1 MRRQSTRPGL
11 VRLVPAAALLAAT
24 FLAPATDAAAQA
36 DGRIRLAVAADGN
49 EARYRVR
56 EQLASIDFPSDAVGK
71 TAGVQGQLVLEA
83 DGRVVRDSSRFV
95 IDLAGMATDS
105 ERRDNF
111 VRRNTLETET
121 HPTAVFVP
129 TQIQGLAFPLPA
141 MGDVAFRM
149 VGELTIKGVTKPT
162 TWDVTAHVMNGSVSG
177 EAKTSF
183 TFDDFQLTK
192 PRVRSVLSVN
202 DDIRLEYT
210 FRLVPSDT

>member
-1 MRRQSTRPGL
+1 MPNRIVRSRV
-11 VRLVPAAALLAAT
+11 VRLVPAALLCTIAV
-24 FLAPATDAAAQA
+24 FAPAADAAAQ
-36 DGRIRLAVAADGN
+36 DNGRIRLVVAGEGN

-71 TAGVQGQLVLEA
+71 TSNVQGGIVLEA

-95 IDLAGMATDS
+95 IDLASLATDS

-129 TQIQGLAFPLPA
+129 TELRGLRFPLPS
-141 MGDVAFRM
+141 MGDVAFTM
-149 VGELTIKGVTKPT
+149 VGDLTIRGVTRPT
-162 TWDVTAHVMNGSVSG
+162 TWEVTAHVMNGTVSG

-183 TFDDFQLTK
+183 TFADFELTK

-210 FRLVPSDT
+210 FRLVPASE

>member
-1 MRRQSTRPGL
+1 MHRPSTRSRTAWLAP
-11 VRLVPAAALLAAT
+11 AALLCTTAL
-24 FLAPATDAAAQA
+24 FAPAADIAAQDNA
-36 DGRIRLAVAADGN
+36 RIRLVVAPEGN

-56 EQLASIDFPSDAVGK
+56 EQLASIDFPSDAVGR
-71 TAGVQGQLVLEA
+71 TSNVQGQLVLEP

-95 IDLAGMATDS
+95 IDLASITTDS

-121 HPTAVFVP
+121 NPTAVFVP
-129 TQIQGLAFPLPA
+129 TELRGLTVPLPT
-141 MGDVAFRM
+141 MGDVAFTM
-149 VGELTIKGVTKPT
+149 VGDLTIRGVTKPT
-162 TWDVTAHVMNGSVSG
+162 TWEVTAHVMNGGVSG

-183 TFDDFQLTK
+183 TFADFELTK

-210 FRLVPSDT
+210 FRLVPAGE

>member
-1 MRRQSTRPGL
+1 MRRKSARPRF
-11 VRLVPAAALLAAT
+11 VRLVPAAVLCTTALLTPAAGVT
-24 FLAPATDAAAQA
+24 AQ
-36 DGRIRLAVAADGN
+36 DNGRIRLVIAADGN

-71 TAGVQGQLVLEA
+71 TANVQGQLVLEA

-95 IDLAGMATDS
+95 IDLGSLTTDS
-105 ERRDNF
+105 ERRDNY

-121 HPTAVFVP
+121 NPTAVFVP
-129 TQIQGLAFPLPA
+129 TQLQGLAFPLPA
-141 MGDVAFRM
+141 MGDVSFRM
-149 VGELTIKGVTKPT
+149 VGDLTIKGVTKPT
-162 TWDVTAHVMNGSVSG
+162 TWEVTGHVMNGGVSG

-210 FRLVPSDT
+210 FRLVPSGT